1 MALHAASVVAIS
13 LQLHMYLVVCTQSH
27 EPSGQPLEH
36 PAGQEKLLLKAAS
49 ALAADIQNLHSV

>member
-49 ALAADIQNLHSV
+49 ALDAKIKN